1 MLLVFERIVE
11 QGYVFRSRLH
21 LNFGTPT
28 SKMTS
33 YNWSGNC
40 LCSIKFIHQSISL
53 INNSARSCH
62 SRLSRLPEIAVNSRP
77 HLWCRS
83 PHLIRTVE
91 KGRRWVRLRQ
101 SNRFG
106 GDPWG
111 LGREDPSCVWSDS
124 KKRLRLIGPTPTG
137 LTWLFFFF
145 YSVLL
150 PCFFPRSWS
159 VFFQLSVRS
168 RVAKM
173 GKVFDAAEGR
183 FCAMNLTLMRDCC

>member
-21 LNFGTPT
+21 FNFGTPT

-62 SRLSRLPEIAVNSRP
+62 CRLSRLPEIAVNSRP

-124 KKRLRLIGPTPTG
+124 KKKIKIDWTDPSRLDLAF
-137 LTWLFFFF
+137 LLFLQHSSSLFLPSFL
-145 YSVLL
+145 VCLL
-150 PCFFPRSWS
+150 PIVCTIAGCENGQGIRC
-159 VFFQLSVRS
+159 
-168 RVAKM
+168 
-173 GKVFDAAEGR
+173 GR
-183 FCAMNLTLMRDCC
+183 G